1 MKLPEDK
8 ELNMMWSVATSS
20 AIESGM
26 KPHLI
31 FARLLYS
38 TLSKE
43 KPKVTLA
50 DHGNF

>member
-8 ELNMMWSVATSS
+8 ELDIMWLVATSS

-43 KPKVTLA
+43 KPRVKLA
-50 DHGNF
+50 N